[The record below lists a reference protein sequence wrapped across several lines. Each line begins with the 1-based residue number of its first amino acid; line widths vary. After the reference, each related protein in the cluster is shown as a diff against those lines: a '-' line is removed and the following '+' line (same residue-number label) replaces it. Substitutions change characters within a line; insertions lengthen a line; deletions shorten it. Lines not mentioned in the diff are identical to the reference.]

1 MTLRRAFA
9 ETEHKRRSAR
19 GRRRRQALIGLA
31 AVAITTL
38 AVVAVAMD
46 KLLRPGAFPIKEL
59 RLEGEF
65 DHLDPEVVQQA
76 VLKGLGDNYFSLDLS
91 RIEQAV
97 EDLPWAQE
105 ARVRRSWPNELRVWV
120 REQHPV
126 ARWGDDRWLNDKAQ
140 IIQPGEGFDAGSL
153 VLLHGPDSRAPEVWR
168 RYGEWVSRLADI
180 GLEVDSIQV
189 DDRFSWILTVKAEGS
204 VQKIQILL
212 GIDDHD
218 RRIQRLVGSFPELKQ
233 RAGVLLTV
241 DLRYPN
247 GIAITQRND
256 QGNNKGNNQGNDM
269 NKGELAL
276 NEVDQ

>member
-9 ETEHKRRSAR
+9 ESEYKRRSAR
-19 GRRRRQALIGLA
+19 ARRRRQALLGLA
-31 AVAITTL
+31 AVVVTTL
-38 AVVAVAMD
+38 TVAAVAMD

-65 DHLDPEVVQQA
+65 DHLNPEVVQQA
-76 VLKGLGDNYFSLDLS
+76 VLRELGGNYFSLDLS

-105 ARVRRSWPNELRVWV
+105 ARVRRSWPHGLNVWV

-126 ARWGDDRWLNDKAQ
+126 ARWGDDRWLNDEAR
-140 IIQPGEGFDAGSL
+140 IIRPGEGFDASDL
-153 VLLHGPDSRAPEVWR
+153 VSLHGPDGRAREVWR

-180 GLEVDSIQV
+180 GLEIDSIRV
-189 DDRFSWILTVKAEGS
+189 DDRFSWTLTVRPVGS
-204 VQKIQILL
+204 VQTTRIFL

-218 RRIQRLVGSFPELKQ
+218 RRMQRLVGSYPELKQ
-233 RAGVLLTV
+233 RTGALRTM

-247 GIAITQRND
+247 GIAITQD
-256 QGNNKGNNQGNDM
+256 NDM
-269 NKGELAL
+269 KEDEVAL